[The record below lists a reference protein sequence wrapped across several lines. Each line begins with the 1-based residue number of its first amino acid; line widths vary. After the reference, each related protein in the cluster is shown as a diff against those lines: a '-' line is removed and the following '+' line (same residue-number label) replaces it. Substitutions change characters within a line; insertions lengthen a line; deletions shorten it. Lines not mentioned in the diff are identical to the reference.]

1 MGKNANN
8 EQKQTS
14 KTFFKQHP
22 IQEKVNLASTSE
34 PFTLRG
40 TSNCQIQQ
48 AHTKCNQ
55 ILIANILKIKQTT

>member
-34 PFTLRG
+34 PFTLKELQ
-40 TSNCQIQQ
+40 T
-48 AHTKCNQ
+48 
-55 ILIANILKIKQTT
+55 ANIRIT